1 MILEKILQAFK
12 NKDSTAFLELMHD
25 EVVFVDDYSIETKED
40 SGISVKEWFDDGAID
55 VSTWDI
61 LVQQELPDI
70 VTLQFLRP
78 PIYDEQGESI
88 RVTYALLL
96 KDGKIWRHAVTRTRI
111 K

>member
-12 NKDSTAFLELMHD
+12 NKDSTAFLDLMHD
-25 EVVFVDDYSIETKED
+25 EVVFVDDYSVETKED
-40 SGISVKEWFDDGAID
+40 SSISVKEWFDDGAID
-55 VSTWDI
+55 VSSWDI

>member
-55 VSTWDI
+55 VSSWDI
-61 LVQQELPDI
+61 LVQQELLDI

>member
-12 NKDSTAFLELMHD
+12 NKDSTAFIDLMHD

-55 VSTWDI
+55 VSSWDI

-96 KDGKIWRHAVTRTRI
+96 KDGKLWRHAVTRTRI

>member
-1 MILEKILQAFK
+1 MILQQILEAFK
-12 NKDSTAFLELMHD
+12 NKDAKAFLDLMHD
-25 EVVFVDDYSIETKED
+25 EVIFVDDFSMENKED
-40 SGISVKEWFDDGAID
+40 SNISIREWFNDGAIE
-55 VSTWDI
+55 VKNWDI

-78 PIYDEQGESI
+78 PIYDEQGEII

-96 KDGKIWRHAVTRTRI
+96 KDEKIWRHLVTRTRM

>member
-12 NKDSTAFLELMHD
+12 NKDSTAFIDLMHD

-55 VSTWDI
+55 VSSWDI

>member
-12 NKDSTAFLELMHD
+12 NKESTAFLELMHD

-55 VSTWDI
+55 VSSWDI

>member
-12 NKDSTAFLELMHD
+12 NKDSTAFLDLMHE

-55 VSTWDI
+55 VSSWDI

-78 PIYDEQGESI
+78 PIYDEQGENI

>member
-12 NKDSTAFLELMHD
+12 NKDSTAFLDLMHD

-55 VSTWDI
+55 VSSWDI

>member
-12 NKDSTAFLELMHD
+12 NKDSTAFLDLMHD

-55 VSTWDI
+55 VSSWDI

-96 KDGKIWRHAVTRTRI
+96 KDGKIWRHAVTRARI

>member
-55 VSTWDI
+55 VSSWDI

-96 KDGKIWRHAVTRTRI
+96 KDRKIWRHAVTRTRI

>member
-12 NKDSTAFLELMHD
+12 NKDSSAFLELMHD

-40 SGISVKEWFDDGAID
+40 SGISVKKWFDDGAID
-55 VSTWDI
+55 VSTWNI

>member
-12 NKDSTAFLELMHD
+12 NKDSTAFLELMHE

-40 SGISVKEWFDDGAID
+40 SGISIKEWFDDGAID
-55 VSTWDI
+55 VSSWDI

>member
-12 NKDSTAFLELMHD
+12 NKDSTAFLDLMHE

-55 VSTWDI
+55 VSSWDI

>member
-12 NKDSTAFLELMHD
+12 NKDSTAFLELMHE

-55 VSTWDI
+55 VSSWDI

>member
-12 NKDSTAFLELMHD
+12 NKDSTAFLDLMHD

-40 SGISVKEWFDDGAID
+40 SCISVKEWFDDGAID
-55 VSTWDI
+55 VSSWDI

>member
-12 NKDSTAFLELMHD
+12 NKDSTAFLDLMHE

-55 VSTWDI
+55 VSSWDI

-96 KDGKIWRHAVTRTRI
+96 KDGKLWRHAVTRTRI

>member
-12 NKDSTAFLELMHD
+12 NKDPTAFLDLTHD
-25 EVVFVDDYSIETKED
+25 EIVFVDDYSFETKED
-40 SGISVKEWFDDGAID
+40 SGIFVKEWFDDGAID
-55 VSTWDI
+55 VSSWDI

>member
-12 NKDSTAFLELMHD
+12 NKDTTAFLELMHD

-55 VSTWDI
+55 VSSWDI

>member
-12 NKDSTAFLELMHD
+12 NKDSTAFLDLMHD
-25 EVVFVDDYSIETKED
+25 EVVFVDDYSVETKED

-55 VSTWDI
+55 VSSWDI

>member
-12 NKDSTAFLELMHD
+12 NKDSTAFIELMHD

-40 SGISVKEWFDDGAID
+40 SGISIKEWFDDGAID
-55 VSTWDI
+55 VSSWDI

>member
-1 MILEKILQAFK
+1 MILEQILGAFRT
-12 NKDSTAFLELMHD
+12 KDSKAFLDLMHD
-25 EVVFVDDYSIETKED
+25 EVIFVDDFSMETKED

-55 VSTWDI
+55 VSAWDI

-78 PIYDEQGESI
+78 PIYGEQGEII

-96 KDGKIWRHAVTRTRI
+96 KNGKIWRHAVTRTRI

>member
-55 VSTWDI
+55 VSSWDI

-96 KDGKIWRHAVTRTRI
+96 KDGKIWRHAVARTRI

>member
-40 SGISVKEWFDDGAID
+40 SGISVKKWFDDGEID
-55 VSTWDI
+55 VSTWNI
-61 LVQQELPDI
+61 LVQQELPAI
-70 VTLQFLRP
+70 VTLHFFRP

>member
-40 SGISVKEWFDDGAID
+40 SVISVKEWFDDGAID
-55 VSTWDI
+55 VSSWDI

>member
-12 NKDSTAFLELMHD
+12 NKDSIAFLDLMHE

-55 VSTWDI
+55 VSSWDI

-96 KDGKIWRHAVTRTRI
+96 KDGKLWRHAVTRTRI

>member
-12 NKDSTAFLELMHD
+12 NKDSTAFINLMHD

-55 VSTWDI
+55 VSSWDI

>member
-55 VSTWDI
+55 VSSWDI

>member
-12 NKDSTAFLELMHD
+12 NKDSSAFLELMHD

-40 SGISVKEWFDDGAID
+40 SGISIEEWFDDGAID
-55 VSTWDI
+55 VSSWDI

>member
-1 MILEKILQAFK
+1 MILQQILEAFK
-12 NKDSTAFLELMHD
+12 NKDAKAFLDLMHD
-25 EVVFVDDYSIETKED
+25 EVIFVDDFSMENKED
-40 SGISVKEWFDDGAID
+40 SSISIKEWFHDGAIE
-55 VSTWDI
+55 VNNWDI

-78 PIYDEQGESI
+78 PIYDEQGEII

-96 KDGKIWRHAVTRTRI
+96 KDKKIWRHLVTRTRM

>member
-12 NKDSTAFLELMHD
+12 NKDSSAFLELMHD

-40 SGISVKEWFDDGAID
+40 SGISIKEWFDDGAID
-55 VSTWDI
+55 VSSWDI

>member
-1 MILEKILQAFK
+1 MQAFK
-12 NKDSTAFLELMHD
+12 NKDSIAFLDLMYE

-55 VSTWDI
+55 VSSWDI

-96 KDGKIWRHAVTRTRI
+96 KDGKIWRHAVSRTRI

>member
-1 MILEKILQAFK
+1 MILEKILQAFN

-55 VSTWDI
+55 FSSWDI

>member
-1 MILEKILQAFK
+1 MILEKILQSFK

-55 VSTWDI
+55 VSTWNI

>member
-12 NKDSTAFLELMHD
+12 NKDSTAFLELMHE

-40 SGISVKEWFDDGAID
+40 SGISIKEWFDDGAID
-55 VSTWDI
+55 VSSWDI

-78 PIYDEQGESI
+78 PIYDEEGESI

>member
-12 NKDSTAFLELMHD
+12 NKDSTAFLDLMHE

-55 VSTWDI
+55 VSSWDI

-88 RVTYALLL
+88 RVTYVLLL

>member
-12 NKDSTAFLELMHD
+12 NKDSSAFLELMHD

-55 VSTWDI
+55 VSSWDI